1 MTFATIH
8 RPLSAAAS
16 VKDPA
21 GSKICRPRAWAFP
34 LLVATALFLPTVARG
49 QDDPAQKRPTRRPRA
64 TTANVDQDRQLVVRV
79 YPVEDL
85 LQTVSDYPYRG
96 GLPAAVPHGSV
107 GGFGGGMGG
116 MGGGTGGGMG
126 GMGGG
131 GGGMFSV
138 PSAEAPPQVL
148 RQFGGG
154 GAGPAN
160 NAARAEQ
167 RESRQQ
173 ELLEMIQSYVKGDWG
188 NAGADCS
195 IFRSSLI
202 VRNTEEIQKAVAD
215 ILQAVRAT
223 SNVGRS
229 VTIEATWLVLTPQQL
244 ETLRRIS
251 AGKRDAPA
259 ADLRKSFDE
268 LVQQATAI
276 HGHITCLNGQQVH
289 LATGRR
295 QVIASGGTPTVGM
308 GAVGYTP
315 IVSVLNLGAV
325 LQVTASLSDSG
336 KVLVDLQSVV
346 TQWKEPAAPIQI
358 SSQAVASS
366 DEKKVEGP
374 LVHSM
379 VTIDRAD
386 VGTQEWASTVSIP
399 IGQPVYIGSVTFGG
413 DKAGHLEPAQ
423 NPELALMIEVH
434 SSSR

>member
-1 MTFATIH
+1 MTFATIR
-8 RPLSAAAS
+8 RPLSSCAAS
-16 VKDPA
+16 VKGPA
-21 GSKICRPRAWAFP
+21 RSKTRTWALP
-34 LLVATALFLPTVARG
+34 LLVATAVFLPTAARG
-49 QDDPAQKRPTRRPRA
+49 QDDTAQKRPARRPRA
-64 TTANVDQDRQLVVRV
+64 ATANADQDRQLVVRV

-96 GLPAAVPHGSV
+96 GLPGTVPHAPA

-116 MGGGTGGGMG
+116 MGGT
-126 GMGGG
+126 GG

-138 PSAEAPPQVL
+138 PSGAAPPQVL
-148 RQFGGG
+148 RQFGVAGG
-154 GAGPAN
+154 GAQT
-160 NAARAEQ
+160 EE

-173 ELLEMIQSYVKGDWG
+173 EFLEMIQAYVKGDWG
-188 NAGADCS
+188 NSGAECS

-202 VRNTEEIQKAVAD
+202 VRNIEQVQKAVAD
-215 ILQAVRAT
+215 LLQAVRTT
-223 SNVGRS
+223 SNIGRV

-244 ETLRRIS
+244 ETLRRFS
-251 AGKRDAPA
+251 AGKDDAPA
-259 ADLRKSFDE
+259 ADLRKSFEE
-268 LVQQATAI
+268 LSQQAMAI

-325 LQVTASLSDSG
+325 LQIRPSRSADSG
-336 KVLVDLQSVV
+336 KALIDLGSVV

-358 SSQAVASS
+358 SSQVVAGA
-366 DEKKVEGP
+366 DEKKAEGP
-374 LVHSM
+374 LIHSM

-399 IGQPVYIGSVTFGG
+399 IGQPVYIGSVTLSG

-423 NPELALMIEVH
+423 NPELALVIEV
-434 SSSR
+434 RAN

>member
-8 RPLSAAAS
+8 RPLSAVGSEKAS
-16 VKDPA
+16 A
-21 GSKICRPRAWAFP
+21 RSKICRPRAWAFP
-34 LLVATALFLPTVARG
+34 LLVATGLFLPTLARG
-49 QDDPAQKRPTRRPRA
+49 QDDPAQKRSTRRPRTA
-64 TTANVDQDRQLVVRV
+64 TVNADQDRQLVVRV

-85 LQTVSDYPYRG
+85 LETVSDYPYRG
-96 GLPAAVPHGSV
+96 GLPGTFPHMAN
-107 GGFGGGMGG
+107 GGFGGGLGG
-116 MGGGTGGGMG
+116 G

-138 PSAEAPPQVL
+138 PSAAAPPQVL
-148 RQFGGG
+148 RQFGGVGNSG
-154 GAGPAN
+154 GNSAQTD
-160 NAARAEQ
+160 E
-167 RESRQQ
+167 RESRKS

-188 NAGADCS
+188 NSGAECS
-195 IFRSSLI
+195 IFRGSLI
-202 VRNTEEIQKAVAD
+202 VRNTEEVQKAVAD
-215 ILQAVRAT
+215 LLQAVRAT
-223 SNVGRS
+223 SEIGRS

-244 ETLRRIS
+244 ESLRRFS
-251 AGKRDAPA
+251 AGKPDAPA
-259 ADLRKSFDE
+259 ADLRKSFGE
-268 LVQQATAI
+268 LTQQATAI
-276 HGHITCLNGQQVH
+276 HGQITCLNGQQVH

-325 LQVTASLSDSG
+325 LQVRPSLSADSG
-336 KVLVDLQSVV
+336 KVLVDLRSVV

-358 SSQAVASS
+358 SSQALVGSE
-366 DEKKVEGP
+366 EKKAEGP

-399 IGQPVYIGSVTFGG
+399 IGQPVYIGSVTLTG

-423 NPELALMIEVH
+423 NPELALVIEIRP
-434 SSSR
+434 SSR

>member
-1 MTFATIH
+1 MQ
-8 RPLSAAAS
+8 AA
-16 VKDPA
+16 P
-21 GSKICRPRAWAFP
+21 WAFP
-34 LLVATALFLPTVARG
+34 LLMATALFLPTVVRG
-49 QDDPAQKRPTRRPRA
+49 QDDPAQKRPARRVRA
-64 TTANVDQDRQLVVRV
+64 ATVNADQDRQLVVRV

-96 GLPAAVPHGSV
+96 GLPGTFPHVPN

-116 MGGGTGGGMG
+116 MGGGGMG
-126 GMGGG
+126 GGGGG

-138 PSAEAPPQVL
+138 PNAEAPPQVL

-188 NAGADCS
+188 NAGAECS

-202 VRNTEEIQKAVAD
+202 VRNTEEVQKAVAD
-215 ILQAVRAT
+215 LLQAVRAT
-223 SNVGRS
+223 SEIGRS
-229 VTIEATWLVLTPQQL
+229 VTIEATWLVLAPQQL
-244 ETLRRIS
+244 EALRRIS
-251 AGKRDAPA
+251 AGKQDTPA

-268 LVQQATAI
+268 LAQQATAI

-336 KVLVDLQSVV
+336 KALVDLQSVV

-399 IGQPVYIGSVTFGG
+399 IGQPVYIGSVTLSG
-413 DKAGHLEPAQ
+413 DKAAHLEPAQ
-423 NPELALMIEVH
+423 NPELALVIEVR
-434 SSSR
+434 SR